1 MELLPSEQARTLG
14 QWLRQERIAHHRS
27 LTDVSRDIQAS
38 SFFLEALEDDAY
50 HLFPA
55 KVYALGFLR
64 KLLKL
69 YAVGRPDEFIDI
81 FQAAWTAKM
90 GEGDRDAFSEKKK
103 RVWQLGPRHIAL
115 GALGLFLLAFVLFLG
130 TRLSRFVS
138 SPELKLENPVESII
152 LTVPVVDV
160 RGRTEKE
167 SRLTVNGRELK
178 IDERGFFDEPVE
190 LLAGRNTLE
199 FVVENRFG
207 KTSKVERNILVR

>member
-1 MELLPSEQARTLG
+1 MELPSEQARTLG
-14 QWLRQERIAHHRS
+14 QWLRQERIARHRS
-27 LTDVSRDIQAS
+27 LVDVSRSIQVSPA
-38 SFFLEALEDDAY
+38 FLEALEDDAY
-50 HLFPA
+50 HLLPA

-69 YAVGRPDEFIDI
+69 YAIDDPDTFIDI
-81 FQAAWTAKM
+81 FQAAWATEM
-90 GEGDRDAFSEKKK
+90 GEGQPAHFSAKN
-103 RVWQLGPRHIAL
+103 RSMWQLGPRQIAF
-115 GALGLFLLAFVLFLG
+115 GAAGIFLLVFVLFLG

-138 SPELKLENPVESII
+138 SPELTLEEPSEASVFTEPVAG
-152 LTVPVVDV
+152 V

-199 FVVENRFG
+199 FMVENRFG
-207 KTSKVERNILVR
+207 KTNKVVRNVLVK